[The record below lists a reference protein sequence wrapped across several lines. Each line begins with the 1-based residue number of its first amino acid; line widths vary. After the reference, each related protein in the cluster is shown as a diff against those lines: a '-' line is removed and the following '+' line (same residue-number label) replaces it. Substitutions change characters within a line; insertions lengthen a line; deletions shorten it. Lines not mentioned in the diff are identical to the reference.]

1 LTNAAFLVSAQLG
14 RSIDEHA
21 TPNKRSTTQS
31 GYVVLRTHEWRKGR
45 KILLETKPTDGRR
58 MKLRQKVIFLA
69 ITPLIVVLCALALF
83 VRHQAITLAQQQR
96 ETIQQAYLASKE
108 AELSHYVA
116 LASRSVAHLY
126 ESGRTDQATLDEAK
140 RILASLSYGDD
151 GYFFIYDMQGT
162 NLMHPRQPELV
173 GRNLWDLRDTNGEP
187 TVQRL
192 IARAK
197 AGGGLQR
204 YIWAK
209 PSSHLPAPKLGYV
222 VPMEKWG
229 WMMGTGIYLD
239 DVDAAL
245 EKIDAQQSQNIK
257 STMLWIA
264 GLAILSVVV
273 VASTG
278 LALNISELRVA
289 DAKLKALAQRVVESQ
304 EEERARLSRD
314 LHDGISQW
322 LVSIKLQ
329 IEAGIIRL
337 AGNGEQRQA
346 ARASFEHT
354 VDQLNNV
361 LGEVRRI
368 SHDLR
373 PAILDD
379 LGLAAA
385 LDHLAHEFT
394 LSGAVPVQFAAEGST
409 DGLPH
414 VANTV
419 LFRIAQ
425 EALTN
430 SERHAGAQQV
440 EMTLTRE
447 GRTVTLTVRDD
458 GAGFDPVGV
467 AIHPKR
473 GIGLRNMMERMDA
486 IGGHLNITSSAAGTS
501 VQASIDITG

>member
-1 LTNAAFLVSAQLG
+1 
-14 RSIDEHA
+14 
-21 TPNKRSTTQS
+21 
-31 GYVVLRTHEWRKGR
+31 
-45 KILLETKPTDGRR
+45 
-58 MKLRQKVIFLA
+58 MKLRHKVIFLA
-69 ITPLIVVLCALALF
+69 ITPLILVLCAIALF
-83 VRHQAITLAQQQR
+83 VRYQAITLANQQR

-108 AELSHYVA
+108 TELKHYVA
-116 LASRSVAHLY
+116 LASHSVAHLV
-126 ESGRTDQATLDEAK
+126 ESGRTDAATKDEAK
-140 RILASLSYGDD
+140 RILSTLSYGDD
-151 GYFFIYDMQGT
+151 GYFYVYDYQGN
-162 NLMHPRQPELV
+162 NLMHPRQPDLV
-173 GRNLWDLRDTNGEP
+173 GRNLWELRDATGAP

-192 IARAK
+192 IARAR

-204 YIWAK
+204 YMWAK
-209 PSSHLPAPKLGYV
+209 PSSNKTAPKLGYV
-222 VPMEKWG
+222 VPIANWD

-239 DVDAAL
+239 DVDTAL
-245 EKIDAQQSQNIK
+245 AKIDAQQSRNIQ

-264 GLAILSVVV
+264 GLAILSTLV
-273 VASTG
+273 VAVSG

-329 IEAGIIRL
+329 IEAGVIRL
-337 AGNGEQRQA
+337 GGNPEQQQA
-346 ARASFEHT
+346 AKASFEHT
-354 VDQLNNV
+354 AGQLNDV

-385 LDHLAHEFT
+385 LDHLAQECAHN
-394 LSGAVPVQFAAEGST
+394 SAVPVRFRAEGST
-409 DGLPH
+409 DTLPD

-430 SERHAGAQQV
+430 IERHAHASHV
-440 EMTLTRE
+440 EIAL
-447 GRTVTLTVRDD
+447 VRDGRHVVLSIADD
-458 GAGFDPVGV
+458 GGGFDPAVV
-467 AIHPKR
+467 ASHPKR

-486 IGGHLNITSSAAGTS
+486 IGGQLQITSTADGTT
-501 VQASIDITG
+501 VQASVEAGA

>member
-1 LTNAAFLVSAQLG
+1 
-14 RSIDEHA
+14 
-21 TPNKRSTTQS
+21 
-31 GYVVLRTHEWRKGR
+31 
-45 KILLETKPTDGRR
+45 

-69 ITPLIVVLCALALF
+69 IVPLILALCAIALF

-108 AELSHYVA
+108 AELKHYVA
-116 LASRSVAHLY
+116 LATHSIAHLY
-126 ESGRTDQATLDEAK
+126 DSGRTDAATQEEAK
-140 RILASLSYGDD
+140 RILATLSYGDD
-151 GYFFIYDMQGT
+151 GYFFVYDLKGN

-173 GRNLWDLRDTNGEP
+173 GQNLWELRDASGVP
-187 TVQRL
+187 TIQRL
-192 IARAK
+192 IARANE
-197 AGGGLQR
+197 GGGLQR
-204 YIWAK
+204 YIWIK
-209 PSSHLPAPKLGYV
+209 PSSHKPAPKLGYV
-222 VPMEKWG
+222 VPLTNWG

-245 EKIDAQQSQNIK
+245 AKIDAQQSRNIEG
-257 STMLWIA
+257 TMWWIA
-264 GLAILSVVV
+264 GLAILSALVVG
-273 VASTG
+273 SSG

-337 AGNGEQRQA
+337 AGNAEQQQA

-354 VDQLNNV
+354 ADQLNNV

-385 LDHLAHEFT
+385 LDHLAHEFSQNSAT
-394 LSGAVPVQFAAEGST
+394 PAHFTAEGGT

-430 SERHAGAQQV
+430 IERHAAAHRIDIS
-440 EMTLTRE
+440 LRRE
-447 GRTVTLTVRDD
+447 HGQVTLTVADD

-486 IGGHLNITSSAAGTS
+486 IGGQLNITSSAAGTL
-501 VQASIDITG
+501 VQASIAITA